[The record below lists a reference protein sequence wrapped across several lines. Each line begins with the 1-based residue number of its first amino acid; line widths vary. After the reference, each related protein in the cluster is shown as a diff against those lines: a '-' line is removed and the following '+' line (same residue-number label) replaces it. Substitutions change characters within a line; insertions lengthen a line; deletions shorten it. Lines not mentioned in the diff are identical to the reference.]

1 MLLTFAQSDLAVGEV
16 DQVPGLLPPLG
27 LEEVVEVE
35 GHVFGARA
43 TRRVDL
49 EKIVIITH
57 RMSPWVFLTSS
68 LSLSFVFHA

>member
-1 MLLTFAQSDLAVGEV
+1 MLLTFAQGDLAVGEV

-27 LEEVVEVE
+27 FEKVVELE

-49 EKIVIITH
+49 EKFAVINASYVTP
-57 RMSPWVFLTSS
+57 MV
-68 LSLSFVFHA
+68 A

>member
-1 MLLTFAQSDLAVGEV
+1 MFLTFAQGDLAVGEV

-49 EKIVIITH
+49 EKLSMIN
-57 RMSPWVFLTSS
+57 TSS
-68 LSLSFVFHA
+68 VTQMVA

>member
-1 MLLTFAQSDLAVGEV
+1 MFLTFGQGDLAVGEV

-49 EKIVIITH
+49 EKLVMISYH
-57 RMSPWVFLTSS
+57 
-68 LSLSFVFHA
+68 

>member
-1 MLLTFAQSDLAVGEV
+1 MLLTFAQGDLAIGEV

-27 LEEVVEVE
+27 FEKVVELE

-49 EKIVIITH
+49 EKLA
-57 RMSPWVFLTSS
+57 M
-68 LSLSFVFHA
+68 